1 MKRGSLASP
10 ATVLASIDESFTRRV
25 LLCFSSSYFVLEGT
39 AYEAETSAFKG
50 GALAIYGKLMLFWKA
65 SLTAEGV
72 VASALT

>member
-10 ATVLASIDESFTRRV
+10 ATVLASSDESFTRRV

-39 AYEAETSAFKG
+39 ANEAETSAFKG